1 MSAVRLSPSIVAQ
14 WAFSQPDKPSVP
26 RYANP
31 AANKHAA
38 RCPFQFP
45 PDKQKWIF
53 PPHIAESH
61 LKPAETALAATDNLV
76 PELPDGCVSHKNHRL
91 VFHLPQQ
98 QLDIVPYSDNANA
111 VFPRQSAKILDAAFQ
126 SDEMHPAP
134 VFLSTAILLH
144 RKYAGKYIHR
154 MPDRGNLIQSDNL
167 PVFPF
172 LR

>member
-1 MSAVRLSPSIVAQ
+1 MSAVRLSPSIAAQ
-14 WAFSQPDKPSVP
+14 WAFSQPNKPLAL

-76 PELPDGCVSHKNHRL
+76 LESPDGCVSHKNHRL
-91 VFHLPQQ
+91 AFHLPLQ

-111 VFPRQSAKILDAAFQ
+111 ALHRQSAKIPDAASQ

-144 RKYAGKYIHR
+144 RKYVGKYIHH
-154 MPDRGNLIQSDNL
+154 MPDKGNLMQSDSL